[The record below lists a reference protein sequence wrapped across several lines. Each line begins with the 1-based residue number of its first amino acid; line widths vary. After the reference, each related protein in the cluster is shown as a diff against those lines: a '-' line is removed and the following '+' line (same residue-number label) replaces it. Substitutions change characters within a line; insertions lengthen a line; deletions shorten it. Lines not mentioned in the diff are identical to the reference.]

1 MTRRVEPHAVST
13 SAERELVAI
22 LGDPAC
28 PWEDRRG
35 SDPAGRGWRRV
46 QVDRLLAFAFLRGAE
61 LRGLE
66 ERLDLTVAA
75 LGGQREPLPRGSEL
89 PYYRLPAAS
98 ARTDSTVSASSRRL
112 SSR

>member
-1 MTRRVEPHAVST
+1 VSNPTAVST

-22 LGDPAC
+22 LHDPAC

-35 SDPAGRGWRRV
+35 EDRAPGGWRRV
-46 QVDRLLAFAFLRGAE
+46 QVDRLLAFAFVRGAD

-66 ERLDLTVAA
+66 GRMDRTVAA
-75 LGGQREPLPRGSEL
+75 LGGEREPAAPGSEL
-89 PYYRLPAAS
+89 PFYRLPAAS
-98 ARTDSTVSASSRRL
+98 ARTAASVSASPARL